1 MRIVILGAIPLICA
15 ILGWL
20 VSIKFAES
28 QAFWEKFA
36 YKHEKIKSDIAFL
49 QNPLSEILETGF
61 ETDGKKDYF
70 SILANDYFKNGKT
83 TQKLKFLSAE
93 ETAFIEKYLQNLGT
107 TDKDSQIN
115 LLKSMETEIKKYSET
130 SYDKCKKYRP
140 LYIKLGFL
148 AGLVIFILVV

>member
-1 MRIVILGAIPLICA
+1 M
-15 ILGWL
+15 
-20 VSIKFAES
+20 KFCII
-28 QAFWEKFA
+28 Q
-36 YKHEKIKSDIAFL
+36 YKHEKIKAEIAFL
-49 QNPLSEILETGF
+49 QNPLSEILAADF

-70 SILANDYFKNGKT
+70 ATLAGDYFKNGKI

-93 ETAFIEKYLQNLGT
+93 ESAFIEKYLQNLGT

-115 LLKSMETEIKKYSET
+115 LLKSMETEIRKYSET
-130 SYDKCKKYRP
+130 SDEKCRKYRP